1 MGIELIT
8 LLLFGSMLLLLL
20 TGFPISYGLG
30 AIAMVFSLWLWGPES
45 MYMGYLAAV
54 GTVNYSVLVCIP
66 MFVFMG
72 MMLYYS
78 GIADDLY
85 DTFQNW
91 LAPVPGGLASA
102 TVGVCT
108 MIAALVSSE
117 AAGTLTMGR
126 IALPLMRK
134 RGYQKEIAVGCI
146 QAGAALGFLVPPSCI
161 AILYA
166 VIAKESI
173 GRLFLGGAIPGL
185 MLASMYIIYIT
196 VRCYL
201 QPHIAPPVPKEERA
215 SWNEKVKSL
224 KNLIMPSAIIF
235 SVVGTIMLG
244 LTTPV
249 ESAAIGVLGGLI
261 AVAIKKRLNLQLITD
276 ALMDSSKLTAI
287 MMWIF
292 MGAMTFGQIYDA
304 LGAKELIHTVTTA
317 LPLGPWG
324 VLVMIQCTFFVLGMF
339 MDDTAILFITMPIYI
354 PIISE
359 LGFDPVWFGVL
370 YIINMQMAYMTPP
383 FGYCLML
390 IKGVVPP
397 DISMAD
403 IYRSVVPFVIIQGV
417 ALALIMLFPE
427 IVLWLPRVMLG
438 GG

>member
-20 TGFPISYGLG
+20 TGFPIAFGLG
-30 AIAMVFSLWLWGPES
+30 AIAMVFSMLLWGPQS
-45 MYMGYLAAV
+45 LFMAYLAAV
-54 GTVNYSVLVCIP
+54 STVNYTVLVAIS

-72 MMLYYS
+72 MMLFYS
-78 GIADDLY
+78 GMAEDLFT
-85 DTFQNW
+85 TFQYW
-91 LAPVPGGLASA
+91 LAPIPGGLASA

-108 MIAALVSSE
+108 VIAALVSSE

-134 RGYQKEIAVGCI
+134 RGYTKELATGCI
-146 QAGAALGFLVPPSCI
+146 QAGAALGFLVPPSVI

-173 GRLFLGGAIPGL
+173 GKLFLGGAIPGL
-185 MLASMYIIYIT
+185 MLAVMYIIYIT
-196 VRCYL
+196 IRCKI
-201 QPHIAPPVPKEERA
+201 QPHIAPGIPKEEWPSRK
-215 SWNEKVKSL
+215 EKIRSL
-224 KNLIMPSAIIF
+224 KHLIMPGAIIF
-235 SVVGTIMLG
+235 SVIGTIMLG

-249 ESAAIGVLGGLI
+249 ESSAIGAMGAII
-261 AVAIKKRLNLQLITD
+261 AVALKRRLNLEVLKNALIE
-276 ALMDSSKLTAI
+276 SSRLTAI

-292 MGAMTFGQIYDA
+292 MGAITFGQIYDA
-304 LGAKELIHTVTTA
+304 LGAKEIIHTVTHA

-324 VLVMIQCTFFVLGMF
+324 VLIMIQLTFFVLGMF

-354 PIISE
+354 PVIID
-359 LGFDPVWFGVL
+359 LGFNPTWFGVL
-370 YIINMQMAYMTPP
+370 YIINMQMAYLTPP

-397 DISMAD
+397 DISMGD
-403 IYRSVVPFVIIQGV
+403 IYRSVTPFVMIQG
-417 ALALIMLFPE
+417 LALVLIMIFPE
-427 IVLWLPRVMLG
+427 IVLWLPRVVLG
-438 GG
+438 G

>member
-1 MGIELIT
+1 MGIEWIT
-8 LLLFGSMLLLLL
+8 VLLFGSMLLLLL

-30 AIAMVFSLWLWGPES
+30 AVAMVFSLWLWGPES
-45 MYMGYLAAV
+45 LYMAYLAAV
-54 GTVNYSVLVCIP
+54 STVNYSVLVCIP

-85 DTFQNW
+85 TTFQYW
-91 LAPVPGGLASA
+91 LAPIPGCLASA

-134 RGYQKEIAVGCI
+134 RGYQKEIATGCI
-146 QAGAALGFLVPPSCI
+146 QAGAALGFLVPPSFI

-185 MLASMYIIYIT
+185 LLAVMYILYIT
-196 VRCYL
+196 IRCKI
-201 QPHIAPPVPKEERA
+201 QPHIAPPIPKEERP
-215 SWNEKVKSL
+215 SRREKIRSL
-224 KNLIMPSAIIF
+224 RHLILPCTLIF
-235 SVVGTIMLG
+235 SVMGTIMLG
-244 LTTPV
+244 LTTPT
-249 ESAAIGVLGGLI
+249 ESAAIGALGGVI
-261 AVAIKKRLNLQLITD
+261 AVAIKKKLNFKLINY
-276 ALMDSSKLTAI
+276 ALMDSAKLTAI

-292 MGAMTFGQIYDA
+292 MGALTFGQIYDG
-304 LGAKELIHTVTTA
+304 LGAKEIIHKVTHA

-324 VLVMIQCTFFVLGMF
+324 ILIMIQMTFFILGMF
-339 MDDTAILFITMPIYI
+339 MDDTAILFITMPIYV
-354 PIISE
+354 PIIDE
-359 LGFDPVWFGVL
+359 LGFHPVWFGVL

-397 DISMAD
+397 DITMAD
-403 IYRSVVPFVIIQGV
+403 IYRSVIPFVIIQGIG
-417 ALALIMLFPE
+417 LALVMIFPE
-427 IVLWLPRVMLG
+427 LVLWLPRVMLG

>member
-1 MGIELIT
+1 MGIEWIT
-8 LLLFGSMLLLLL
+8 ILLFGSMLLLLL

-85 DTFQNW
+85 NTFQNW

-201 QPHIAPPVPKEERA
+201 QPHIAPPIPKEERA
-215 SWNEKVKSL
+215 SWSEKIKSL
-224 KNLIMPSAIIF
+224 KNLIMPCAIIF

-261 AVAIKKRLNLQLITD
+261 AVAIKKRLNLKLITD

-304 LGAKELIHTVTTA
+304 LGAKELIYTVTTA

-324 VLVMIQCTFFVLGMF
+324 VLIMIQCTFFILGMF

-403 IYRSVVPFVIIQGV
+403 IYRSVIPFVIIQGV
-417 ALALIMLFPE
+417 ALALIMLFPDL
-427 IVLWLPRVMLG
+427 VLWLPRVMLG

>member
-1 MGIELIT
+1 MSVELIT
-8 LLLFGSMLLLLL
+8 ILLFGGMLLLLL
-20 TGFPISYGLG
+20 TGFPIAFGLG
-30 AIAMVFSLWLWGPES
+30 AIAIVFSLWLWGPQS
-45 MYMGYLAAV
+45 LFMAYLAAV
-54 GTVNYSVLVCIP
+54 STVNYTVLVCIP

-72 MMLYYS
+72 MMLYFS

-85 DTFQNW
+85 TTFQYW

-134 RGYQKEIAVGCI
+134 RGYQKEIATGCI

-173 GRLFLGGAIPGL
+173 GRLFLGGALPGL
-185 MLASMYIIYIT
+185 LLAVMYIVYIT
-196 VRCYL
+196 VRCKI
-201 QPHIAPPVPKEERA
+201 QPHIAPPIPEDQRP
-215 SWNEKVKSL
+215 SWDEKIRSL
-224 KNLIMPSAIIF
+224 KHLVLPAAIIL

-249 ESAAIGVLGGLI
+249 ESAAIGALGSII
-261 AVAIKKRLNLQLITD
+261 AVAVKKQLTLKVVKNS
-276 ALMDSSKLTAI
+276 LMESSKLTAI

-304 LGAKELIHTVTTA
+304 LGAKEIVQTVTTG
-317 LPLGPWG
+317 LPLGKWG
-324 VLVMIQCTFFVLGMF
+324 VLIMIQLTFFVLGMF

-354 PIISE
+354 PIVIE
-359 LGFDPVWFGVL
+359 LGFDPTWFGVL
-370 YIINMQMAYMTPP
+370 YIVNMQMAYLTPP

-390 IKGVVPP
+390 IRGVVPP
-397 DISMAD
+397 DITMGD
-403 IYRSVVPFVIIQGV
+403 IYRSVIPFVAIQAVG
-417 ALALIMLFPE
+417 LALIMIFPQL
-427 IVLWLPRVMLG
+427 VLWLPKVMLG
-438 GG
+438 G

>member
-1 MGIELIT
+1 
-8 LLLFGSMLLLLL
+8 MLLLLL

-261 AVAIKKRLNLQLITD
+261 AVAIKKRLNLKLIKD

-304 LGAKELIHTVTTA
+304 LGAKELIQTVTTV

-324 VLVMIQCTFFVLGMF
+324 VLIMIQFTFFILGMF

-427 IVLWLPRVMLG
+427 LVLWLPRVMLG

>member
-1 MGIELIT
+1 
-8 LLLFGSMLLLLL
+8 MLLLLL

-85 DTFQNW
+85 DTFGKW

-185 MLASMYIIYIT
+185 MLALMYILYIT

-201 QPHIAPPVPKEERA
+201 QPHIAPPIPKEERA

-224 KNLIMPSAIIF
+224 KHLILPSTIIF
-235 SVVGTIMLG
+235 SVVGTIMMG

-261 AVAIKKRLNLQLITD
+261 AVAIKGKLNFKLIQD

-324 VLVMIQCTFFVLGMF
+324 VLVMIQCTFFILGMF

-403 IYRSVVPFVIIQGV
+403 IYRSVIPFVIIQGV
-417 ALALIMLFPE
+417 ALALIMVFPE
-427 IVLWLPRVMLG
+427 LVLWLPRIMLG

>member
-224 KNLIMPSAIIF
+224 KNLIMPFAIIF

-261 AVAIKKRLNLQLITD
+261 AVAIKKRLNLKLITD

-304 LGAKELIHTVTTA
+304 LGAKELIYTVTTA

-324 VLVMIQCTFFVLGMF
+324 VLIMIQCTFFILGMF

-427 IVLWLPRVMLG
+427 LVLWLPRVMLG
-438 GG
+438 G

>member
-1 MGIELIT
+1 MGIEWIT

-30 AIAMVFSLWLWGPES
+30 GIAMVFSLWLWGPQS
-45 MYMGYLAAV
+45 LFMGYLAAV
-54 GTVNYSVLVCIP
+54 STVKYTVLVCIP

-85 DTFQNW
+85 TTFQYW
-91 LAPVPGGLASA
+91 LAPIPGGLASA

-134 RGYQKEIAVGCI
+134 RGYQKEIATGCI
-146 QAGAALGFLVPPSCI
+146 QAGAALGFLVPPSFI

-185 MLASMYIIYIT
+185 LLAVMYIIYIT
-196 VRCYL
+196 VRCKIH
-201 QPHIAPPVPKEERA
+201 PHIAPSIPKDERP
-215 SWNEKVKSL
+215 SRREKIRSL
-224 KNLIMPSAIIF
+224 GHLVLPCTLIF
-235 SVVGTIMLG
+235 SVMGTIMMG

-249 ESAAIGVLGGLI
+249 ESASIGALGGVI
-261 AVAIKKRLNLQLITD
+261 AVAIKKKLSWKLIKD

-292 MGAMTFGQIYDA
+292 MGALTFGQIYDA
-304 LGAKELIHTVTTA
+304 LGAKEIIHKVTHL

-324 VLVMIQCTFFVLGMF
+324 ILIMIQLTFFILGMF

-354 PIISE
+354 PIIDE
-359 LGFDPVWFGVL
+359 LGFHPVWFGVL

-397 DISMAD
+397 DITMAD
-403 IYRSVVPFVIIQGV
+403 IYRSVIPFVIIQGIG
-417 ALALIMLFPE
+417 LALIMIFPE
-427 IVLWLPRVMLG
+427 LVLWLPRVLLG
-438 GG
+438 K

>member
-1 MGIELIT
+1 
-8 LLLFGSMLLLLL
+8 MLLLLL

-85 DTFQNW
+85 DTFGKW
-91 LAPVPGGLASA
+91 LAPIPGGLASA

-201 QPHIAPPVPKEERA
+201 QPHIAPPIPKEERA

-224 KNLIMPSAIIF
+224 KHLILPSAIIF
-235 SVVGTIMLG
+235 SVVGTIMMG

-261 AVAIKKRLNLQLITD
+261 AVAIKGKLNFKLIQD

-324 VLVMIQCTFFVLGMF
+324 VLVMIQCTFFILGMF

-403 IYRSVVPFVIIQGV
+403 IYRSVIPFVIIQGV

>member
-1 MGIELIT
+1 MGIEWIT
-8 LLLFGSMLLLLL
+8 LLLFSSMLLLLV
-20 TGFPISYGLG
+20 TGFPIAFGLG
-30 AIAMVFSLWLWGPES
+30 AIAIVFSLWLWGPQS
-45 MYMGYLAAV
+45 LFMAYLAAV
-54 GTVNYSVLVCIP
+54 STVNYTALVCIS

-85 DTFQNW
+85 TTFQYW

-134 RGYQKEIAVGCI
+134 RGYQKEIATGCI

-166 VIAKESI
+166 VIAMESI
-173 GRLFLGGAIPGL
+173 GRLFLGGAVPGL
-185 MLASMYIIYIT
+185 LLAVMYIIYIT
-196 VRCYL
+196 IRCRI
-201 QPHIAPPVPKEERA
+201 QPHIGPPIPKDERP
-215 SWNEKVKSL
+215 SRSEKIHSL
-224 KNLIMPSAIIF
+224 KYLIMPCAIIL
-235 SVVGTIMLG
+235 SVIGTIMLG

-249 ESAAIGVLGGLI
+249 ESSAIGALGSII
-261 AVAIKKRLNLQLITD
+261 AVGIKRQLNLKVVKD
-276 ALMDSSKLTAI
+276 ALLESTKLTSI

-292 MGAMTFGQIYDA
+292 MGAITFGQIYDA
-304 LGAKELIHTVTTA
+304 LGAKEIIHTVTHS
-317 LPLGPWG
+317 LPLGKWG
-324 VLVMIQCTFFVLGMF
+324 VLIMIQLTFFVLGMF

-354 PIISE
+354 PVINE
-359 LGFDPVWFGVL
+359 LGFNTTWFGVL
-370 YIINMQMAYMTPP
+370 YIINMQMAYLTPP

-390 IKGVVPP
+390 IRGVVPP
-397 DISMAD
+397 DITMGD
-403 IYRSVVPFVIIQGV
+403 IYRSVIPFVMIQAL
-417 ALALIMLFPE
+417 ALALIMAFPQL
-427 IVLWLPRVMLG
+427 VLWLPRVMLG
-438 GG
+438 G

>member
-1 MGIELIT
+1 
-8 LLLFGSMLLLLL
+8 
-20 TGFPISYGLG
+20 
-30 AIAMVFSLWLWGPES
+30 
-45 MYMGYLAAV
+45 
-54 GTVNYSVLVCIP
+54 
-66 MFVFMG
+66 
-72 MMLYYS
+72 
-78 GIADDLY
+78 
-85 DTFQNW
+85 
-91 LAPVPGGLASA
+91 
-102 TVGVCT
+102 

-134 RGYQKEIAVGCI
+134 RGYQKEIATGCI

-185 MLASMYIIYIT
+185 LLAFMYIVYIT
-196 VRCYL
+196 IRCSL
-201 QPHIAPPVPKEERA
+201 QPHIAPPIPKEERP
-215 SWNEKVKSL
+215 SREEKIKSL
-224 KNLIMPSAIIF
+224 RHLVMPLAIIS
-235 SVVGTIMLG
+235 SVIGTIMLG

-249 ESAAIGVLGGLI
+249 ESAAIGALGGMI
-261 AVAIKKRLNLQLITD
+261 AVAIKKRLNLNLLTN
-276 ALMDSSKLTAI
+276 ALLDSAKLTAI

-304 LGAKELIHTVTTA
+304 LGAKEIIHTVTHA

-324 VLVMIQCTFFVLGMF
+324 VLIMIQMTFFVLGMF
-339 MDDTAILFITMPIYI
+339 MDDTAILFITMPIYV
-354 PIISE
+354 PIIGQ
-359 LGFDPVWFGVL
+359 LGFHPTWFGVL

-397 DISMAD
+397 DITMAD
-403 IYRSVVPFVIIQGV
+403 IYRSVIPFVIIQGMCLV
-417 ALALIMLFPE
+417 LIMVFPE
-427 IVLWLPRVMLG
+427 LVLWLPRVMLG
-438 GG
+438 GN

>member
-30 AIAMVFSLWLWGPES
+30 AIAMVFSFWLWGPQS
-45 MYMGYLAAV
+45 LWMGYLAAV
-54 GTVNYSVLVCIP
+54 STVNYTVLVCIP

-78 GIADDLY
+78 GIADDLFM
-85 DTFQNW
+85 TFQNW
-91 LAPVPGGLASA
+91 LAPIPGGLASA
-102 TVGVCT
+102 TIGVCT

-134 RGYQKEIAVGCI
+134 RGYQKEISVGCI
-146 QAGAALGFLVPPSCI
+146 QAGAALGFLVPPSFI

-185 MLASMYIIYIT
+185 LLAVMYITYIT
-196 VRCYL
+196 IRCKI
-201 QPHIAPPVPKEERA
+201 QPEIAPTIPKEKRP
-215 SWNEKVKSL
+215 SQREKIRSL
-224 KNLIMPSAIIF
+224 QHLILPTLLIF
-235 SVVGTIMLG
+235 SVLGTIMLG

-249 ESAAIGVLGGLI
+249 ESAAIGALGGVI
-261 AVAIKKRLNLQLITD
+261 AVAIKKELSMKLIKD

-292 MGAMTFGQIYDA
+292 MGALTFGQIYDA
-304 LGAKELIHTVTTA
+304 LGAKEIIYTVTTA

-324 VLVMIQCTFFVLGMF
+324 VLTMIQCTFFILGMF

-354 PIISE
+354 PIINE
-359 LGFDPVWFGVL
+359 LGFHPVWFGVL

-397 DISMAD
+397 DITMGD
-403 IYRSVVPFVIIQGV
+403 IYRSVIPFVIIQGI
-417 ALALIMLFPE
+417 ALVLIMIFPQL
-427 IVLWLPRVMLG
+427 VLWLPGVMLG

>member
-1 MGIELIT
+1 
-8 LLLFGSMLLLLL
+8 MLLLLL

-30 AIAMVFSLWLWGPES
+30 AIAMIFSFWLWGPQS
-45 MYMGYLAAV
+45 LLMAYLAAV
-54 GTVNYSVLVCIP
+54 STVNYTVLVCIP

-85 DTFQNW
+85 DTFQTW

-126 IALPLMRK
+126 IALPMMRK

-201 QPHIAPPVPKEERA
+201 QPHIAPPIPKEERA
-215 SWNEKVKSL
+215 SWSEKVKSL
-224 KNLIMPSAIIF
+224 RHLIMPCAIIF

-249 ESAAIGVLGGLI
+249 ESAAIGVLGGMI
-261 AVAIKKRLNLQLITD
+261 AVAIKGRLNFKLIQD

-292 MGAMTFGQIYDA
+292 MGALTFGQIYDA
-304 LGAKELIHTVTTA
+304 LGAKELIHAVTTA

-324 VLVMIQCTFFVLGMF
+324 VLIMIQLTFFILGMF

-354 PIISE
+354 PIINE
-359 LGFDPVWFGVL
+359 LGFHPVWFGVL

-403 IYRSVVPFVIIQGV
+403 IYRSVIPFVIIQGI
-417 ALALIMLFPE
+417 ALALIMIFPE

-438 GG
+438 AG

>member
-30 AIAMVFSLWLWGPES
+30 AIAMVFSLWLWGPQS
-45 MYMGYLAAV
+45 LFMGYLAAV
-54 GTVNYSVLVCIP
+54 STVNYTVLVCIP

-78 GIADDLY
+78 GIADDLF

-173 GRLFLGGAIPGL
+173 GRLFLGGAIPGF
-185 MLASMYIIYIT
+185 MLALMYIIYIT

-224 KNLIMPSAIIF
+224 KNLIMPCAIIF

-261 AVAIKKRLNLQLITD
+261 AVAIKKRLNLKLLKD

-304 LGAKELIHTVTTA
+304 LGAKELIYTVTTA

-324 VLVMIQCTFFVLGMF
+324 ILIMIQCTFFILGMF

-403 IYRSVVPFVIIQGV
+403 IYRSVIPFVIIQGV
-417 ALALIMLFPE
+417 ALALIMIFPE
-427 IVLWLPRVMLG
+427 LVLWLPRVMLG

>member
-1 MGIELIT
+1 MGIEWIT

-30 AIAMVFSLWLWGPES
+30 GIAMVFSLWLWGPQS
-45 MYMGYLAAV
+45 LFMGYLAAV
-54 GTVNYSVLVCIP
+54 STVKYTVLVCIP

-85 DTFQNW
+85 TTFQYW
-91 LAPVPGGLASA
+91 LAPIPGGLASA

-134 RGYQKEIAVGCI
+134 RGYQKEIATGCI
-146 QAGAALGFLVPPSCI
+146 QAGAALGFLVPPSFI

-185 MLASMYIIYIT
+185 LLAVMYIIYIT
-196 VRCYL
+196 VRCKIH
-201 QPHIAPPVPKEERA
+201 PHIAPSIPKDERP
-215 SWNEKVKSL
+215 SRREKIRSL
-224 KNLIMPSAIIF
+224 GHLVLPCTLIF
-235 SVVGTIMLG
+235 SVMGTIMMG

-249 ESAAIGVLGGLI
+249 ESASIGALGGVI
-261 AVAIKKRLNLQLITD
+261 AVAIKKKLSWKLIKD

-292 MGAMTFGQIYDA
+292 MGALTFGQIYDA
-304 LGAKELIHTVTTA
+304 LGAKEIIHKVTHL

-324 VLVMIQCTFFVLGMF
+324 ILIMIQLTFFILGMF

-354 PIISE
+354 PIIDE
-359 LGFDPVWFGVL
+359 LGFHPVWFGVL

-397 DISMAD
+397 DITMAD
-403 IYRSVVPFVIIQGV
+403 IYRSVIPFVIIQGI
-417 ALALIMLFPE
+417 ALALIMIFPE
-427 IVLWLPRVMLG
+427 LVLWLPRVLLG
-438 GG
+438 K

>member
-1 MGIELIT
+1 MGIEWIT
-8 LLLFGSMLLLLL
+8 VLLFGSMLLLLL

-30 AIAMVFSLWLWGPES
+30 AIAMVFSLFLWGPES
-45 MYMGYLAAV
+45 LYMAYLAAV
-54 GTVNYSVLVCIP
+54 STVNYSVLVCIP

-85 DTFQNW
+85 TTFQYW
-91 LAPVPGGLASA
+91 LAPIPGCLASA

-134 RGYQKEIAVGCI
+134 RGYQKEIATGCI
-146 QAGAALGFLVPPSCI
+146 QAGAALGFLVPPSFI

-185 MLASMYIIYIT
+185 LLALMYITYIT
-196 VRCYL
+196 IRCKI
-201 QPHIAPPVPKEERA
+201 QPHIAPPIPIDERPSRKEKIR
-215 SWNEKVKSL
+215 SL
-224 KNLIMPSAIIF
+224 RHLILPCTLIF
-235 SVVGTIMLG
+235 SVMGTIMMG
-244 LTTPV
+244 LTTPT
-249 ESAAIGVLGGLI
+249 ESAAIGALGGMI
-261 AVAIKKRLNLQLITD
+261 AVAIKKKLSLKLIRS

-292 MGAMTFGQIYDA
+292 MGALTFGQIYDG
-304 LGAKELIHTVTTA
+304 LGAKEIIHKVTHA

-324 VLVMIQCTFFVLGMF
+324 ILIMIQLTFFILGMF
-339 MDDTAILFITMPIYI
+339 MDDTAILFITMPIYV
-354 PIISE
+354 PIIDE
-359 LGFDPVWFGVL
+359 LGFHPVWFGVL

-397 DISMAD
+397 DITMAD
-403 IYRSVVPFVIIQGV
+403 IYRSVIPFVIIQGIG
-417 ALALIMLFPE
+417 LALVMIFPE
-427 IVLWLPRVMLG
+427 LVLWLPRVMLG
-438 GG
+438 G

>member
-224 KNLIMPSAIIF
+224 KNLIMPAAIIF

-261 AVAIKKRLNLQLITD
+261 AVAIKKRLNLKLITD

-324 VLVMIQCTFFVLGMF
+324 VLVMIQCTFFILGMF

-438 GG
+438 G

>member
-30 AIAMVFSLWLWGPES
+30 AIAMVFSFWLWGPQS
-45 MYMGYLAAV
+45 LWMGYLAAV
-54 GTVNYSVLVCIP
+54 STVNYTVLVCIP

-78 GIADDLY
+78 GIADDLFM
-85 DTFQNW
+85 TFQNW
-91 LAPVPGGLASA
+91 LAPIPGGLASA
-102 TVGVCT
+102 TIGVCT

-134 RGYQKEIAVGCI
+134 RGYQKEISVGCI
-146 QAGAALGFLVPPSCI
+146 QAGAALGFLVPPSFI

-185 MLASMYIIYIT
+185 LLAVMYITYIT
-196 VRCYL
+196 IRCKI
-201 QPHIAPPVPKEERA
+201 QPEIAPTIPKEKRP
-215 SWNEKVKSL
+215 SQREKIRSL
-224 KNLIMPSAIIF
+224 QHLILPTLLIF
-235 SVVGTIMLG
+235 SVLGTIMLG

-249 ESAAIGVLGGLI
+249 ESAAIGALGGVI
-261 AVAIKKRLNLQLITD
+261 AVAIKKELSMKLIKD

-292 MGAMTFGQIYDA
+292 MGALTFGQIYDA
-304 LGAKELIHTVTTA
+304 LGAKEIIYTVTTA

-324 VLVMIQCTFFVLGMF
+324 VLIMIQCTFFILGMF

-354 PIISE
+354 PIINE
-359 LGFDPVWFGVL
+359 LGFHPVWFGVL

-397 DISMAD
+397 DITMGD
-403 IYRSVVPFVIIQGV
+403 IYRSVIPFVIIQGI
-417 ALALIMLFPE
+417 ALVLIMIFPQL
-427 IVLWLPRVMLG
+427 VLWLPGVMLG

>member
-1 MGIELIT
+1 MGIEWIT
-8 LLLFGSMLLLLL
+8 VLLFGSMLLLLL
-20 TGFPISYGLG
+20 TGFPIAYGLG
-30 AIAMVFSLWLWGPES
+30 AIAVVFSLWLWGPQS
-45 MYMGYLAAV
+45 LFMAYLAAV
-54 GTVNYSVLVCIP
+54 STVNYTVLVCIP

-85 DTFQNW
+85 TTFQYW
-91 LAPVPGGLASA
+91 LAPIPGGLASA

-134 RGYQKEIAVGCI
+134 RGYQKEIATGCI
-146 QAGAALGFLVPPSCI
+146 QAGAALGFLVPPSFI

-185 MLASMYIIYIT
+185 LLAVMYIIYIT
-196 VRCYL
+196 IRCSF
-201 QPHIAPPVPKEERA
+201 QPHIAPSIPKDERP
-215 SWNEKVKSL
+215 SRKEKIRSL
-224 KNLIMPSAIIF
+224 RHLILPCILIF
-235 SVVGTIMLG
+235 SVIGTIMLG

-249 ESAAIGVLGGLI
+249 ESAAIGGLGGVI
-261 AVAIKKRLNLQLITD
+261 AVAIKKKLSLKLIKD
-276 ALMDSSKLTAI
+276 ALIDSSKLTAI

-292 MGAMTFGQIYDA
+292 MGALTFGQIYDA
-304 LGAKELIHTVTTA
+304 LGAKEIIHKVTHA
-317 LPLGPWG
+317 IPLGPWG
-324 VLVMIQCTFFVLGMF
+324 ILIMIQLTFFILGMF

-354 PIISE
+354 PIINE
-359 LGFDPVWFGVL
+359 LGFHPVWFGVL

-397 DISMAD
+397 DITMAD
-403 IYRSVVPFVIIQGV
+403 IYRSVIPFVIIQGV
-417 ALALIMLFPE
+417 GLALIMLFPE
-427 IVLWLPRVMLG
+427 LVLWLPRVMLG

>member
-30 AIAMVFSLWLWGPES
+30 AIAMVFSFWLWGPQS
-45 MYMGYLAAV
+45 LWMGYLAAV
-54 GTVNYSVLVCIP
+54 STVNYTVLVCIP

-78 GIADDLY
+78 GIADDLFM
-85 DTFQNW
+85 TFQNW
-91 LAPVPGGLASA
+91 LAPIPGGLASA
-102 TVGVCT
+102 TIGVCT

-134 RGYQKEIAVGCI
+134 RGYQKEISVGCI
-146 QAGAALGFLVPPSCI
+146 QAGAALGFLVPPSFI

-185 MLASMYIIYIT
+185 LLAVMYITYIT
-196 VRCYL
+196 IRCKI
-201 QPHIAPPVPKEERA
+201 QPEIAPTIPKEKRP
-215 SWNEKVKSL
+215 SQREKIRKL
-224 KNLIMPSAIIF
+224 QHLILPTLLIF
-235 SVVGTIMLG
+235 SVLGTIMLG

-249 ESAAIGVLGGLI
+249 ESAAIGALGGVI
-261 AVAIKKRLNLQLITD
+261 AVAIKKELSMKLIKD

-292 MGAMTFGQIYDA
+292 MGALTFGQIYDA
-304 LGAKELIHTVTTA
+304 LGAKEIIYTVTTA

-324 VLVMIQCTFFVLGMF
+324 VLIMIQCTFFILGMF

-354 PIISE
+354 PIINE
-359 LGFDPVWFGVL
+359 LGFHPVWFGVL

-397 DISMAD
+397 DITMGD
-403 IYRSVVPFVIIQGV
+403 IYRSVIPFVIIQGI
-417 ALALIMLFPE
+417 ALVLIMIFPQL
-427 IVLWLPRVMLG
+427 VLWLPGVMLG

>member
-1 MGIELIT
+1 MSVELIT
-8 LLLFGSMLLLLL
+8 ILLFGSMLLLLV
-20 TGFPISYGLG
+20 TGFPIAFGLG
-30 AIAMVFSLWLWGPES
+30 SIAIAFSLWLWGPQS
-45 MYMGYLAAV
+45 LFMSYLAAV
-54 GTVNYSVLVCIP
+54 STVNYTVLVCIP

-72 MMLYYS
+72 MMLYFS

-85 DTFQNW
+85 TTFQYW
-91 LAPVPGGLASA
+91 LAPIPGGLASA

-134 RGYQKEIAVGCI
+134 RGYQKEIATGCI

-173 GRLFLGGAIPGL
+173 GRLFLGGALPGL
-185 MLASMYIIYIT
+185 LLAVLYIVYIT
-196 VRCYL
+196 VRCKL
-201 QPHIAPPVPKEERA
+201 QPHIAPPIPKEERP
-215 SWNEKVKSL
+215 SWGEKIQSL
-224 KNLIMPSAIIF
+224 KYFVLPAAII
-235 SVVGTIMLG
+235 VAVIGTIMLG

-249 ESAAIGVLGGLI
+249 EAAAIGALGSII
-261 AVAIKKRLNLQLITD
+261 AVAIKGQLT
-276 ALMDSSKLTAI
+276 LTVVKNSLLESTKLTAI

-304 LGAKELIHTVTTA
+304 LGAKEIVQTVTTG
-317 LPLGPWG
+317 LPMGKWG
-324 VLVMIQCTFFVLGMF
+324 VLITIQLTFFVLGMF

-354 PIISE
+354 PIIIE
-359 LGFDPVWFGVL
+359 LGFDPTWFGVL
-370 YIINMQMAYMTPP
+370 YIVNMQMAYLTPP

-390 IKGVVPP
+390 IRGVVPP
-397 DISMAD
+397 DITMGD
-403 IYRSVVPFVIIQGV
+403 IYRSVLPFV
-417 ALALIMLFPE
+417 ALQAVGLGLIMAFPQL
-427 IVLWLPRVMLG
+427 VLWLPRVMLG
-438 GG
+438 G

>member
-1 MGIELIT
+1 MGIEWIT

-30 AIAMVFSLWLWGPES
+30 AIAMVFSLWLWGPQS
-45 MYMGYLAAV
+45 LFMGYLAAV
-54 GTVNYSVLVCIP
+54 STVNYTVLVCIP

-85 DTFQNW
+85 TTFQYW
-91 LAPVPGGLASA
+91 LAPIPGGLASA

-126 IALPLMRK
+126 IALPLMLK
-134 RGYQKEIAVGCI
+134 RGYQKEIATGCI

-185 MLASMYIIYIT
+185 MLAIMYIIYIT
-196 VRCYL
+196 IRCYL
-201 QPHIAPPVPKEERA
+201 QPHLAPPIPKEERP
-215 SWNEKVKSL
+215 SRKEKIKSL
-224 KNLIMPSAIIF
+224 RHLIMPCAIIF
-235 SVVGTIMLG
+235 SVIGTIMMG

-249 ESAAIGVLGGLI
+249 ESAAIGALGAMI
-261 AVAIKKRLNLQLITD
+261 AVAIKKKLNLKLIKD

-304 LGAKELIHTVTTA
+304 LGAKEIIHTVTTA

-324 VLVMIQCTFFVLGMF
+324 VLIMIQCTFFILGMF

-354 PIISE
+354 PIINE
-359 LGFDPVWFGVL
+359 LGFNPTWFGVL

-397 DISMAD
+397 EISMGD
-403 IYRSVVPFVIIQGV
+403 IYRSVIPFVIIQGV
-417 ALALIMLFPE
+417 ALALIMIFPE
-427 IVLWLPRVMLG
+427 LVLWLPRVMLG